1 MTRRAILL
9 YDLNECERAC
19 IATRNAITVL
29 PCPHGATWQCG
40 KVTERYVF
48 DTTSPAEAELMG
60 NALPD
65 ARPAQN
71 QTPHERK
78 ST

>member
-48 DTTSPAEAELMG
+48 DTTSPAAAFTFDVVG
-60 NALPD
+60 CG
-65 ARPAQN
+65 ARPAQAVM
-71 QTPHERK
+71 
-78 ST
+78 